1 MAVRE
6 TSDDGADL
14 ETTTSDFPAGHTCP
28 DCGAAVLN
36 GQGLYTCFE
45 CEFSLTPVEF
55 TEERTFDHP
64 VFRL

>member
-6 TSDDGADL
+6 TSDDGSDL
-14 ETTTSDFPAGHTCP
+14 ETTTDFPSGHTCP

-45 CEFSLTPVEF
+45 CEFSLTSAEF
-55 TEERTFDHP
+55 TAESTFDHP

>member
-6 TSDDGADL
+6 TTDDGSDL
-14 ETTTSDFPAGHTCP
+14 ETTTDLSTGHECP

-45 CEFSLTPVEF
+45 CEFSMAPHGLGEVSS
-55 TEERTFDHP
+55 FDRP
-64 VFRL
+64 ALLL

>member
-6 TSDDGADL
+6 TSDDGAEL
-14 ETTTSDFPAGHTCP
+14 ETTTTDLATGHTCP

-45 CEFSLTPVEF
+45 CEFSLTSSDF
-55 TEERTFDHP
+55 TAESAFEHP
-64 VFRL
+64 VFEL